1 MKRLY
6 IVLILLLVTCKLSFP
21 TPQVRDVLYWNG
33 TTYYVYPFTHV
44 EKRFSEAQKTK
55 LNERVKD
62 HIATSNWRGYY
73 FEFEI
78 CRDSLFLVSIKDDH
92 QEDLMAFVLG
102 SNARVMMDD
111 FSDTLYLG
119 YGKSFYDPWFPTM
132 IYESE
137 MTVVFK
143 NGIACWHEDHRNKSK
158 HAELP
163 NNTMKWNECIYSSIR
178 WDALDQN
185 ILAEKPKAYVNF
197 STDSLGK
204 VCDVTLLKSSGYSD
218 FDEEAM
224 RVVASLP
231 EFSAHFV
238 CGKYLNHKYTQPVV
252 FDRSKAPNN
261 ERWNYTF
268 SQPRSVIMTLQ
279 LKTSEETIPSL
290 FYMLQDSV
298 IYDLGK
304 GLEGIYEECIPAKMV
319 SNDAA
324 FAIQV
329 DHKWEKIAT
338 LRQLEDQGVCSNET
352 TTLTLLEIKRILRDD
367 PEDPREYKTPPKPYH
382 RALLSENG
390 LPFTGT
396 NWDSYQLLLVTS
408 SVADSLFC
416 SAFLPKQAF
425 DGTYYTVNSVI
436 EYPKASCMNKTMD
449 CFSVYFSE
457 YYFQCETEEKIKPAI
472 NAMTFVVDENGVIRG
487 MFCFIEKEK
496 LAYGKNVA
504 TKVFNHFKDEPFHPA
519 KDIITGKSVPDLVE
533 LSTDFYKTF
542 YHDTSKESSSQ
553 LNDMLIECIEDYRN
567 KDFFDY
573 LLKSTNVFIDTVYTD
588 YPSTEI
594 QLHELHKVSCLGGK
608 EAMRAMA
615 PLQKALKK
623 MIIEYY
629 FVWYE
634 YPSSA
639 NELIS
644 FYNETK
650 KHWLGMQ
657 CYDSTATTLAYLE
670 NEKNNIVWEYNTPQ
684 IDSISLVVIKDT
696 DTLFYDSRIIEVGIA
711 WFSLVHGFAW
721 SYFRYPSTLEELIS
735 YSGDEKLIDSAAKY
749 AYVNKYEAYDFATA
763 WVLRHLRNMES
774 DCNWLG
780 NDTELLVTNDN
791 DTVVYFTGGV
801 PVLCMSEFKSEIPM
815 FWPRFYDLEGHIV
828 WGEELQKEWKQR
840 TVWGIIPV
848 YPVLI
853 EKEYYDNWHYFE
865 YTRGKGIIPY
875 CESDTVDTNTPYFKD
890 LEERM
895 NRFSE
900 EKKIGRI
907 IFTAPTRM

>member
-1 MKRLY
+1 MKKNT
-6 IVLILLLVTCKLSFP
+6 LLLGLFLVICKLSFS
-21 TPQVRDVLYWNG
+21 TTQVRDVLYWNG
-33 TTYYVYPFTHV
+33 TTYHVYPFIHV

-102 SNARVMMDD
+102 SNARIMMDD

-304 GLEGIYEECIPAKMV
+304 GSEGIYEECLPAKMV
-319 SNDAA
+319 NNDAA

-329 DHKWEKIAT
+329 DDKWRKIAT
-338 LRQLEDQGVCSNET
+338 IGQLEEQGVCSNGAI
-352 TTLTLLEIKRILRDD
+352 TLTLLEIKRILRND
-367 PEDPREYKTPPKPYH
+367 PVDPREYKTPPKPYH

-390 LPFTGT
+390 LPFTGS
-396 NWDSYQLLLVTS
+396 NCGSYFYGNVSGQPSNQLHQFILE
-408 SVADSLFC
+408 SVCHFVEEHNAFAKQINSDTIRYIWSKGLPDYFPYDSLPCAMF
-416 SAFLPKQAF
+416 SA
-425 DGTYYTVNSVI
+425 
-436 EYPKASCMNKTMD
+436 
-449 CFSVYFSE
+449 SE
-457 YYFQCETEEKIKPAI
+457 MESNRSQKKEFK
-472 NAMTFVVDENGVIRG
+472 NFV
-487 MFCFIEKEK
+487 K
-496 LAYGKNVA
+496 VA
-504 TKVFNHFKDEPFHPA
+504 
-519 KDIITGKSVPDLVE
+519 
-533 LSTDFYKTF
+533 
-542 YHDTSKESSSQ
+542 
-553 LNDMLIECIEDYRN
+553 
-567 KDFFDY
+567 
-573 LLKSTNVFIDTVYTD
+573 
-588 YPSTEI
+588 EI
-594 QLHELHKVSCLGGK
+594 
-608 EAMRAMA
+608 
-615 PLQKALKK
+615 
-623 MIIEYY
+623 
-629 FVWYE
+629 
-634 YPSSA
+634 
-639 NELIS
+639 
-644 FYNETK
+644 
-650 KHWLGMQ
+650 
-657 CYDSTATTLAYLE
+657 ATTLY
-670 NEKNNIVWEYNTPQ
+670 NNTIEVLVSVSNIKRLRRKHIQVARTEDFEYYYYEYNCETNNWERVIKCVYSDVITHSFVCLQ
-684 IDSISLVVIKDT
+684 NDSISIYYKSPNLDKSSYFYGVYRCSN
-696 DTLFYDSRIIEVGIA
+696 DTLCLSDNLLKGGMKPNEYLFVLDSTHR
-711 WFSLVHGFAW
+711 
-721 SYFRYPSTLEELIS
+721 TL
-735 YSGDEKLIDSAAKY
+735 
-749 AYVNKYEAYDFATA
+749 
-763 WVLRHLRNMES
+763 
-774 DCNWLG
+774 
-780 NDTELLVTNDN
+780 
-791 DTVVYFTGGV
+791 TV
-801 PVLCMSEFKSEIPM
+801 
-815 FWPRFYDLEGHIV
+815 
-828 WGEELQKEWKQR
+828 
-840 TVWGIIPV
+840 
-848 YPVLI
+848 
-853 EKEYYDNWHYFE
+853 
-865 YTRGKGIIPY
+865 
-875 CESDTVDTNTPYFKD
+875 TPYYSTTNVAIPK
-890 LEERM
+890 
-895 NRFSE
+895 NSTN
-900 EKKIGRI
+900 EKKMVLGRRFKNTSCI
-907 IFTAPTRM
+907 KELKKVW